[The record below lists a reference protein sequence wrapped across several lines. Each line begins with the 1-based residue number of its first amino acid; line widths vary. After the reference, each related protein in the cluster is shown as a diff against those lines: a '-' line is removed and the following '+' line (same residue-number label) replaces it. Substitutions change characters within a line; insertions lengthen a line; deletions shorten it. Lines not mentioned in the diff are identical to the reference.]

1 MTKRRF
7 LVLAGSILAVCLSLL
22 PVETGL
28 HAASDTLP
36 ARLTDQEFW
45 KLVTDSSEADGTFHS
60 ENLVSNEARFQYVL
74 PELLRAPK
82 TGRVYVGV
90 GSEQNFTYIVALKPA
105 MAFIVDIRRG
115 NLDLHLAYKALFEL
129 SANRAEF
136 VGRVFSKQQPAGLT
150 TSSTAAQIFA
160 AYEKVPSSQMLH
172 DGNLK
177 AIKTQLVTKHG
188 YALSNGDLGGIDF
201 VYGSWFESG
210 PAIHYQLNGQQGG
223 RGGAGGFP
231 TYADLMTADDGTGK
245 QRSYL
250 ANEASFLF
258 MKDLETRNML
268 VPMVGNFA
276 GPKAIRAVAAY
287 VKQKDA
293 TVEAFYLS
301 NVEQYLRQDN
311 IWGQFCQNAATL
323 PIDSTS
329 MFIRSARGGF
339 GGFGGPGGF
348 GGAVN
353 GRAGPG
359 GFASDTASM
368 AAERAAGCGSNAA
381 RR

>member
-1 MTKRRF
+1 MTKRRV
-7 LVLAGSILAVCLSLL
+7 LVLAGSILAACLSLYAG
-22 PVETGL
+22 ETGL
-28 HAASDTLP
+28 RAATDRLP

-45 KLVTDSSEADGTFHS
+45 KLVTDSSEQDGTFHS

-74 PELLRAPK
+74 PDLTRAPK

-115 NLDLHLAYKALFEL
+115 NLDLHLAYKALFEM
-129 SANRAEF
+129 SATRAEF
-136 VGRVFSKQQPAGLT
+136 VGRVFSKKQPAGLT
-150 TSSTAAQIFA
+150 TTSTAAQIFA
-160 AYEKVPSSQMLH
+160 AYASVPSSQALY
-172 DGNLK
+172 DQNLK

-210 PAIHYQLNGQQGG
+210 PAIHYQLTGQQG
-223 RGGAGGFP
+223 RAGGFP
-231 TYADLMTADDGTGK
+231 TYADLMMADDGTGR

-250 ANEASFLF
+250 ASEESFLF

-276 GPKAIRAVAAY
+276 GPKAIRAVGTY
-287 VKQKDA
+287 LKSKDA
-293 TVEAFYLS
+293 VVEAFYLS
-301 NVEQYLRQDN
+301 NVEQYLRQDG
-311 IWGQFCQNAATL
+311 IWGQFCQNTATL
-323 PIDSTS
+323 PIDGTS

-339 GGFGGPGGF
+339 GGLNGF
-348 GGAVN
+348 GPAVN

-359 GFASDTASM
+359 GFASDTALM
-368 AAERAAGCGSNAA
+368 ATERAAGCALSAP

>member
-22 PVETGL
+22 PVGTGL
-28 HAASDTLP
+28 RAATDKLP

-45 KLVTDSSEADGTFHS
+45 KLVTDSSEQDGTFHS

-74 PELLRAPK
+74 PDLTRAPK
-82 TGRVYVGV
+82 TGRVYMGV
-90 GSEQNFTYIVALKPA
+90 GSEQNFTYIAALKPA

-129 SANRAEF
+129 SANRADF
-136 VGRVFSKQQPAGLT
+136 VGRLFSKKQPAGLT

-160 AYEKVPSSQMLH
+160 AYANVPSSQALY
-172 DGNLK
+172 DQNLK
-177 AIKTQLVTKHG
+177 AIKAQLVTKHG

-223 RGGAGGFP
+223 RGGLGGFP

-250 ANEASFLF
+250 ANEESFLF

-276 GPKAIRAVAAY
+276 GPKAIRAVGAY
-287 VKQKDA
+287 VKQKEA

-301 NVEQYLRQDN
+301 NVEQYLRQDG
-311 IWGQFCQNAATL
+311 IWGQFCQNTATL
-323 PIDSTS
+323 PIDATS
-329 MFIRSARGGF
+329 MFIRSTRGGF
-339 GGFGGPGGF
+339 GGQAGF
-348 GGAVN
+348 GRAIA
-353 GRAGPG
+353 GRTGPG
-359 GFASDTASM
+359 GFASDTALMS
-368 AAERAAGCGSNAA
+368 AERAAGCGSNAP